1 MTSCNQPDYRIW
13 SITLT
18 LESNLNQSVRNH
30 ICQKFFSFSQPWQNS
45 FFIFAIKIQL
55 LLRLNQDKSN
65 DRYSPWDSNLGCR
78 MKGSDKSTKLWRP
91 PCQNI
96 FAKKNKKNHFCVPP
110 SCVPCGVDSLSK
122 VRKWDASEQCDQMAR
137 LIFQYLAIYNNENLP
152 NSIRKLPKYV
162 QNFAKY

>member
-18 LESNLNQSVRNH
+18 LESNLNQSVR
-30 ICQKFFSFSQPWQNS
+30 IQVRGETTSVKILAKFI
-45 FFIFAIKIQL
+45 FIFAIKIQL

-65 DRYSPWDSNLGCR
+65 DRYSPWDSNLGSR

-137 LIFQYLAIYNNENLP
+137 LIFQYLGIYNNENLP